1 MYMICIHIHDMVS
14 VVVVKFLKFSAW
26 DAWIW
31 TFFLFHISNMKCIH
45 LEVRRH
51 FWSHFPKIR
60 WFQGLISTVY
70 VSVGKQNRLEV
81 WQISVAVPGKALIM
95 ASLSLVLASLDD
107 CKGRFLGGVSWPV
120 KFPKFA
126 WGFGWIWSP
135 NEHRTQTFPWVLS
148 QKALTLLQFGACHVQ
163 LCICACNPGLLDCA
177 AGLSIDPK
185 QCPAECKG
193 SLP

>member
-1 MYMICIHIHDMVS
+1 MIWFLLSLSSSWNFLLEMPGSGSFFYFIFQTWNAFIW
-14 VVVVKFLKFSAW
+14 KFGGIFDL
-26 DAWIW
+26 I
-31 TFFLFHISNMKCIH
+31 
-45 LEVRRH
+45 
-51 FWSHFPKIR
+51 FPKIR

-70 VSVGKQNRLEV
+70 VSVGKQNPQHVLEAWRIYV
-81 WQISVAVPGKALIM
+81 DAVPGKALIM

-107 CKGRFLGGVSWPV
+107 CKGRFLGEVSWPV

-148 QKALTLLQFGACHVQ
+148 PRALTLRQFGACHVQ